1 MKKSL
6 KKIDKIL
13 KELFKRKRIID
24 MALAIEPPSVNFD
37 YLLDFESHGVIIK
50 VGKN

>member
-24 MALAIEPPSVNFD
+24 MALTIEPPRVNFE
-37 YLLDFESHGVIIK
+37 YLLDLESHGVIIK